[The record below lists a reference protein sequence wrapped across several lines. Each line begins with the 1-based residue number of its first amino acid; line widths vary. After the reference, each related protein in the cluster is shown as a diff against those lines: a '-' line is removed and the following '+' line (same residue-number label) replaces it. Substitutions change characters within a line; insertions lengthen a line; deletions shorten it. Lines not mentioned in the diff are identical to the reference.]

1 MHEFNRRRLLGL
13 GVGGLA
19 AATLAGCASPGSVSV
34 NKSPVIPAVP
44 EGTKIRLTYWAWLK
58 DLQVTADLW
67 NAKNPNVQVDVV
79 WIQGGNSGG
88 YAKMYSSLAAGGG
101 PDIGQ
106 VEVRQ
111 VPEFLLQN
119 GLVDLSRYGLGDYEK
134 KYDPGLWNQVKFN
147 DGLFGVP
154 QDSGPMAF
162 YYQTELMDQVGGTPP
177 KTWDDWATLSGEV
190 RKLGPGTYLDVF
202 PVGDSSVF
210 TAYATQAGAQW
221 FNFEGDEWI
230 INMTDDAT
238 LMVADFFDKA
248 IDKDLVN
255 TAYGAYSPPWYAAAA
270 NGQIAGVTS
279 ASWGDALIESISG
292 GEGKWKV
299 APMQTWKGVG
309 TGSTYLGGSTAAV
322 LANSKHPKEA
332 LDFCIWMT
340 TAPEAIDSL
349 IANSGIGWS
358 PSPDYIGTSRTKP
371 SAWFSGQNYNED
383 VFVPMAKEQSLDWI
397 WSPLTQST
405 FNALSDGFRRKLT
418 SGQTLVETMR
428 QGQKQAV
435 TAFRNK
441 GLQVREA

>member
-1 MHEFNRRRLLGL
+1 M
-13 GVGGLA
+13 
-19 AATLAGCASPGSVSV
+19 
-34 NKSPVIPAVP
+34 
-44 EGTKIRLTYWAWLK
+44 
-58 DLQVTADLW
+58 
-67 NAKNPNVQVDVV
+67 
-79 WIQGGNSGG
+79 
-88 YAKMYSSLAAGGG
+88 
-101 PDIGQ
+101 
-106 VEVRQ
+106 
-111 VPEFLLQN
+111 
-119 GLVDLSRYGLGDYEK
+119 
-134 KYDPGLWNQVKFN
+134 KFD

-177 KTWDDWATLSGEV
+177 KTWQDWAALSAEV

-202 PVGDSSVF
+202 PVSDASVF

-221 FNFEGDEWI
+221 FSFEGDEWV

-248 IDKDLVN
+248 IDDDLVN
-255 TAYGAYSPPWYAAAA
+255 TAYGAYSPPWYAAAS

-279 ASWGDALIESISG
+279 ASWGDALIQSISG

-299 APMQTWKGVG
+299 APMQTWDIG
-309 TGSTYLGGSTAAV
+309 TGSTYLGGSTSAV

-332 LDFCIWMT
+332 LDFCVWLT

-349 IANSGIGWS
+349 IKNSGIGWS
-358 PSPDYIGTSRTKP
+358 PSPDYIGSSRREP
-371 SAWFSGQNYNED
+371 SEWFSGQNYNEE
-383 VFVPMAKEQSLDWI
+383 VFVPMAAEQSKDWI

-405 FNALSDGFRRKLT
+405 FNALSDGFRSKLT

-441 GLQVREA
+441 GLSVREA